1 MNEFYFPSKSFNYQ
15 EYLLEQ
21 QIYNDIYQ
29 YKAEDNITAK
39 MLSNIIL
46 NENFNLFKEVLK
58 NQQFNK
64 EQIIYLLNIIT
75 QENDNYFLF
84 AKELLK
90 KIFLTKTETTLLV
103 QKCLVSNSYKI
114 LELITN
120 NKHNTEIDYHTLLE
134 AILKNP
140 SVELLIFLVKE
151 YDKTTILTQQLLEEI
166 IKNDYLNLFKYY
178 IENVTCEKNKV
189 LNMAIKSNAYEII
202 DYLLNNIES
211 YEVVE
216 EENFYNDY
224 FDFLV
229 SEDFDKIT
237 LFLKKCKTVLK
248 LGNHNL
254 EKLLWSFQENIKMQ
268 NLLFEYH
275 LYSIKIKDQELNKK
289 VEKIILE
296 KKLQENLLLKN
307 SKKEIKKI

>member
-46 NENFNLFKEVLK
+46 NQNFKLFKAILK

-84 AKELLK
+84 AQELLK
-90 KIFLTKTETTLLV
+90 KIFLTKAEITSLV

-114 LELITN
+114 LEIITN
-120 NKHNTEIDYHTLLE
+120 GKNDSEIDYNLIFE

-140 SVELLIFLVKE
+140 SVELLSFLVKE

-166 IKNDYLNLFKYY
+166 IKNDYLILFKYY
-178 IENVTCEKNKV
+178 IENVICEKNKV

-224 FDFLV
+224 FDFLL

-254 EKLLWSFQENIKMQ
+254 EKLLCSFQENIKMQ

-275 LYSIKIKDQELNKK
+275 LYRIKIKDQELNKK

-296 KKLQENLLLKN
+296 KKLQEKLLLKN